1 MRSPNKSQIYKD
13 IIMCARKVL
22 QNLLNKS
29 CTFMHKMRL
38 ATLIDLTYILIN
50 FERLTMTE
58 LGNGLSEMNN
68 TSERHSIK
76 RVSNFLSNPHIQ
88 RENSEIQ
95 KGLAREILCN
105 FNRVRIIIDWTPAI
119 ERSEYTLRANLIVK
133 DSSLIL
139 YQETYPEKKVNN
151 TKIQNRFLKRLFK
164 IIPSHIAEVLIITDA
179 GFKGEWFKQVEEL
192 GFYFCGRVR
201 GTTQIQ
207 LNFSKEKAWEK
218 ATTYSK
224 KATGRIKFL
233 GKGLLTKQNKHE
245 MNMYSYKQPLKSI
258 TKKSQRKNPNACTEL
273 KRQIRSYTEGWF
285 IVTNLE
291 HLNTNTKKTIINHYK
306 DRAKIEASNRTT
318 KSTKY
323 GFGLSNSMTKSI
335 KRIRILLL
343 IEQIAS
349 LVAWLVGAHKEV
361 TKTAREFFNGS
372 IKQDR
377 RLSLIKLGV
386 RALKRK
392 IVPSLHVLI
401 EMIKQF
407 ASLETCLC

>member
-1 MRSPNKSQIYKD
+1 
-13 IIMCARKVL
+13 MCARKVL
-22 QNLLNKS
+22 QNLLTKS
-29 CTFMHKMRL
+29 CTFMHKSRL
-38 ATLIDLTYILIN
+38 VTLIDLTCSLISC
-50 FERLTMTE
+50 ERLTMTE
-58 LGNGLSEMNN
+58 LGNELSEMSNS
-68 TSERHSIK
+68 SERHSIK

-88 RENSEIQ
+88 KENAEIQ
-95 KGLAREILCN
+95 KALAGQILCN
-105 FNRVRIIIDWTPAI
+105 FKRVRIIIDWTPAI
-119 ERSEYTLRANLIVK
+119 ERLQYILRANLIMK

-151 TKIQNRFLKRLFK
+151 TRIQNRFLKRLSK

-179 GFKGEWFKQVEEL
+179 GFRGEWFKQVEEL
-192 GFYFCGRVR
+192 GCYFCGRVR
-201 GTTQIQ
+201 GKTQIQ
-207 LNFSKEKAWEK
+207 LKKEEVWEE

-224 KATGRIKFL
+224 KATGHIKFL
-233 GKGLLTKQNKHE
+233 GKGLLTKQNQHE
-245 MNMYSYKQPLKSI
+245 MNMYSYKQPLKFI
-258 TKKSQRKNPNACTEL
+258 TKKSQRNNPNACTEL
-273 KRQIRSYTEGWF
+273 KRQIKSYTEGWF

-291 HLNTNTKKTIINHYK
+291 NLNTNTKKTIINHYK
-306 DRAKIEASNRTT
+306 DRAKIEASNRAT

-335 KRIRILLL
+335 ERIKILLL

-349 LVAWLVGAHKEV
+349 LIAWLVGAYREV

-372 IKQDR
+372 IKKDR

-392 IVPSLHVLI
+392 TAPSFHLLI

-407 ASLETCLC
+407 AYLETSLC